1 MFLSFPATVIDA
13 VSTSL
18 QLNALERK
26 PRASCCLT
34 SAAKCNVEIKKNG
47 EKRKK
52 WEAPLARSGI
62 SRRKPSSSFPGRV
75 EEKAHPRRQLLL
87 TSVGIQQIISLYKK
101 ELYEE
106 QQNRQQS

>member
-1 MFLSFPATVIDA
+1 MLLSFPATVIDA

-47 EKRKK
+47 ERGRNGK
-52 WEAPLARSGI
+52 PLWLGQG
-62 SRRKPSSSFPGRV
+62 FPGGYP
-75 EEKAHPRRQLLL
+75 AHRFLER
-87 TSVGIQQIISLYKK
+87 
-101 ELYEE
+101 
-106 QQNRQQS
+106 